1 MADAPDATMP
11 PDNNRPKFIQAPK
24 PPTESTV
31 RNKFWPYPKP
41 LYHDGGSYRVVWSRE
56 EHMEAK
62 AEGWADTP
70 TVGVEYVPWTAEEP
84 ATKADPNQLRK
95 IASCVVTPGTIRRNR
110 GSDPKVQRIKNQVR
124 NLRKEG
130 LDYKSICDRL
140 GDSDRPRRAAWRHLS
155 WPIAYKRHTSAV
167 TKWLSEACRDLP
179 SVTI

>member
-1 MADAPDATMP
+1 MHQMRPCHQTTIDPSLSKPRSRQRSRQCAT
-11 PDNNRPKFIQAPK
+11 NFGRI
-24 PPTESTV
+24 
-31 RNKFWPYPKP
+31 RN
-41 LYHDGGSYRVVWSRE
+41 
-56 EHMEAK
+56 HMEAK